1 VRNTER
7 QLQVNAEFFQIEFGM
22 IAGRPSFS
30 CRSIQNTNIG
40 SRIRATE
47 RSIMLGTSL
56 ILLELPVIT
65 LHKVSLIGRLDEIE
79 EDSRH
84 HIRQHS

>member
-1 VRNTER
+1 
-7 QLQVNAEFFQIEFGM
+7 
-22 IAGRPSFS
+22 
-30 CRSIQNTNIG
+30 
-40 SRIRATE
+40 
-47 RSIMLGTSL
+47 MLGTSL